1 MTRQEVRRTLRLL
14 KKLNLG
20 LESDIN
26 GDMAKLGVTA
36 AQCDVLSY
44 LMGRAGQEV
53 GPTDL
58 HRDLGISKAAVSAL
72 LKKLRGKGFLTV
84 EADPEDDRRKRIR
97 LLPEAWKLNAQLD
110 GTVDRLMEGLYR
122 GFTEKEEK
130 TLLALL
136 QRMDENLKII
146 VKVVS
151 NDL

>member
-72 LKKLRGKGFLTV
+72 LKKLRGKGLLAV

-146 VKVVS
+146 VKEEA
-151 NDL
+151 DL